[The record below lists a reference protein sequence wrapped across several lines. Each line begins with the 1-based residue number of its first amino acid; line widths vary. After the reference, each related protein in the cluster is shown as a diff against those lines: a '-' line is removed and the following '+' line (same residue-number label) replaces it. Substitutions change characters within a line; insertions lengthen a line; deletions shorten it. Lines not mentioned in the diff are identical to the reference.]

1 VIAVEV
7 VVGRRSRSSSWAA
20 TRSSVVVVDRAATK
34 RWPPRFARSRD
45 GCVKVSS
52 PIENVT
58 VAFRLVGFGSVICE
72 ARMRIAYSPGP
83 TSLMRAFFSPG
94 PFTGGK

>member
-1 VIAVEV
+1 VN
-7 VVGRRSRSSSWAA
+7 
-20 TRSSVVVVDRAATK
+20 
-34 RWPPRFARSRD
+34 
-45 GCVKVSS
+45 VSS
-52 PIENVT
+52 PISMFT

-94 PFTGGK
+94 RPFAGGK